1 MKLLVAAAL
10 ILASGAAGAAERAY
24 AVMSLIGDGVML
36 VQHRPTAGSSLSDRT
51 RQFVPFDERIFDRGA
66 LRAMQAGIHHA
77 DPTAKVILLAGRD
90 AQALAAE
97 KDGLGQPTLAQSVAD
112 ALRGRLPQV
121 GATHLVLLLKARDAA
136 PLPRTGG
143 NVDAGELEGIGFY
156 VDPTLVTR
164 LDEASPAALGYFA
177 PYAYF
182 TLALVDL
189 ATGKVVAQKRVHAA
203 NPYEAARS
211 NALRP
216 WDSLGPDEKVRALQA
231 LLDDQAES
239 AATALVGSR

>member
-1 MKLLVAAAL
+1 MKLLVMAVL
-10 ILASGAAGAAERAY
+10 ILASGASAAAERAY
-24 AVMSLIGDGVML
+24 AVMSLVGDGVTL

-51 RQFVPFDERIFDRGA
+51 RQFVPFDEHVFDRGA
-66 LRAMQAGIHHA
+66 LVAMERGIHHA
-77 DPTAKVILLAGRD
+77 DPGAKVILLAGRD
-90 AQALAAE
+90 GEALAAE
-97 KDGLGQPTLAQSVAD
+97 KDGLGKPTLAQSVAD
-112 ALRGRLPQV
+112 ALRARLPQV
-121 GATHLVLLLKARDAA
+121 GATHLVLLLESRDAA

-164 LDEASPAALGYFA
+164 RDEASPPALGYFA

-182 TLALVDL
+182 AVALVDL
-189 ATGKVVAQKRVHAA
+189 ATGKVVAEKRVQAA
-203 NPYEAARS
+203 KPYEAAQS

-216 WDSLGPDEKVRALQA
+216 WESLGPDEKVRALQA